1 MEPAGAAPRSTFSR
15 FGIHQPVH
23 VIPGGLNSSRKSE
36 GRVARASV
44 DQPGMCKWAPAS
56 PQALWETRATA
67 PPPPVWLPQQGH
79 QPSGPWARVGATPTE
94 YFPHPPLPP
103 SPRIL
108 LFSTS
113 VGRFLERH
121 APRTVN
127 EARRPR
133 SECGRRDPPAPTLRT
148 GSRLELRYNPKTRP
162 EEMFVMREV
171 QNLKRYVVSSA
182 PRCGRL
188 PAWRD
193 P

>member
-23 VIPGGLNSSRKSE
+23 VIPGGLNSGRKAESP
-36 GRVARASV
+36 GRQWTNLACASGPQRARKLFGRHE
-44 DQPGMCKWAPAS
+44 QPHRLRPSGS
-56 PQALWETRATA
+56 PNRATKRR
-67 PPPPVWLPQQGH
+67 VRGRKQG
-79 QPSGPWARVGATPTE
+79 QPSTGH
-94 YFPHPPLPP
+94 FPHPPLPP

-133 SECGRRDPPAPTLRT
+133 SECGRRGPPAPTLRT
-148 GSRLELRYNPKTRP
+148 GSGSERGSVGGREIPIVNRAPCTLRAKVLN
-162 EEMFVMREV
+162 
-171 QNLKRYVVSSA
+171 
-182 PRCGRL
+182 C
-188 PAWRD
+188 
-193 P
+193 